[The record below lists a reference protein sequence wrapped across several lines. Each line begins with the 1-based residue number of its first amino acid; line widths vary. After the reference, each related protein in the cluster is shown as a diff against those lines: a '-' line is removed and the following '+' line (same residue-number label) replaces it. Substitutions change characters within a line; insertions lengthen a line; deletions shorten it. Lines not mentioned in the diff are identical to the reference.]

1 MNDMVKYRT
10 IFISLFLILS
20 VPCMAKIKVTQ
31 KSAKEMPL
39 WVNTTQTDY
48 IITSA
53 IESDIEKAKNVCIDQ
68 VRKYIIDAVAQ
79 NVKSTSENDITQET
93 VNNGITRFLDKYHY
107 SSQTQSANLPY
118 LTGIS
123 ASKVEDSYWEK
134 RENSDTREVSYLY
147 CIKYPFPKLELKK
160 LVHEFTKKDA
170 EMNDRLTSLE
180 KAYHHI
186 HSVEQIGEAVSA
198 LTGLMDYFFDDI
210 RQKSARR
217 LQQNYRELYKQ
228 IGIREIANEL
238 GNYTFALTLRN
249 QNITASQLPVLKSE
263 TLTQLRAEQQDSIWQ
278 VRYNDETCSASEEN
292 SATVTFRFGG
302 HPLNHRFYVDVEQDK
317 IRLIPTKEVYL
328 MATRQDSLLSGI
340 TVRMNLN
347 VGKAQKLK
355 IYAITLDVPGLD
367 KPLFIENLDL
377 LVTDSSMQTL
387 QTTFNGTAVLLKAQ
401 HYRSN
406 LLKGHLEV
414 LDEKSNIHRVDFS
427 LPFKANW

>member
-1 MNDMVKYRT
+1 MNDMAKYGT
-10 IFISLFLILS
+10 ILLSLFFILA

-31 KSAKEMPL
+31 KSSKKPPV

-53 IESDIEKAKNVCIDQ
+53 IEKDIERAKNACIDQ

-79 NVKSTSENDITQET
+79 NVKSVSENDITQET
-93 VNNGITRFLDKYHY
+93 VNNEITRFLDKYHY

-134 RENSDTREVSYLY
+134 REDSDSGEVSYLY
-147 CIKYPFPKLELKK
+147 CIKYPFPRLELKK
-160 LVHEFTKKDA
+160 LVHEFQKKDT
-170 EMNDRLTSLE
+170 EMNDRLASLE

-186 HSVEQIGEAVSA
+186 RSVEQIGEAVSA
-198 LTGLMDYFFDDI
+198 LAGLADYFFDDV

-217 LQQNYRELYKQ
+217 LQQAYRELYKQ

-238 GNYTFALTLRN
+238 GSYTFALILRGR
-249 QNITASQLPVLKSE
+249 NITASRPPVLKSE

-278 VRYNDETCSASEEN
+278 VRYNYETCSASEEN
-292 SATVTFRFGG
+292 LATVGFRFGG
-302 HPLNHRFYVDVEQDK
+302 HPLNHRFYVDVEQDN
-317 IRLIPTKEVYL
+317 IRLTPTKEVYL
-328 MATRQDSLLSGI
+328 TATRQDSLLSGI
-340 TVRMNLN
+340 TIRMNIN

-367 KPLFIENLDL
+367 KPLFIENPGL
-377 LVTDSSMQTL
+377 LVTGCGMQTL
-387 QTTFNGTAVLLKAQ
+387 QTTFKGTAILLKPQ
-401 HYRSN
+401 NHRGN

-414 LDEKSNIHRVDFS
+414 ADEKNNIHRVNFS

>member
-1 MNDMVKYRT
+1 MMKHWMK
-10 IFISLFLILS
+10 FLILFFILS
-20 VPCMAKIKVTQ
+20 MPCMAKIKVTQ
-31 KSAKEMPL
+31 KSAKKPPV
-39 WVNTTQTDY
+39 WVNTTQPDY

-53 IESDIEKAKNVCIDQ
+53 IEGDIERAKNVCIDQ

-93 VNNGITRFLDKYHY
+93 VNNEITRFLDKYHY

-134 RENSDTREVSYLY
+134 REDSDTKEVSFLY
-147 CIKYPFPKLELKK
+147 CIKYPFPRLELKK

-170 EMNDRLTSLE
+170 EMNNRLASLE
-180 KAYHHI
+180 KAYQHI

-198 LTGLMDYFFDDI
+198 LTGLADYFFDDI
-210 RQKSARR
+210 RKKSAQR
-217 LQQNYRELYKQ
+217 LQQNYRKLYKQ

-238 GNYTFALTLRN
+238 GDYTFALVLRGKP
-249 QNITASQLPVLKSE
+249 ITASPLPVLKSE
-263 TLTQLRAEQQDSIWQ
+263 TLTQLRAEQQDSIWR
-278 VRYNDETCSASEEN
+278 VRYNYETCSASEEN
-292 SATVTFRFGG
+292 SGIIGFRFGG
-302 HPLNHRFYVDVEQDK
+302 YPLNHRFYVDVEQK
-317 IRLIPTKEVYL
+317 SIHLAPMKEVYL
-328 MATRQDSLLSGI
+328 TATRRDSLLSGI

-347 VGKAQKLK
+347 VGKAQQLK

-367 KPLFIENLDL
+367 KPLFIDNLGL
-377 LVTDSSMQTL
+377 SVTGSGMQTL
-387 QTTFNGTAVLLKAQ
+387 QTTFGGTALLLKAQ
-401 HYRSN
+401 NYRSN

-414 LDEKSNIHRVDFS
+414 LDEKNNIHRVDFS

>member
-1 MNDMVKYRT
+1 MMKHWMKFL
-10 IFISLFLILS
+10 ILFFILS

-31 KSAKEMPL
+31 KSAKKPPV

-53 IESDIEKAKNVCIDQ
+53 IEGDIERAKNACIDQ

-79 NVKSTSENDITQET
+79 NVKSTSENNITQET
-93 VNNGITRFLDKYHY
+93 VNNEITRFLDKYHY

-134 RENSDTREVSYLY
+134 REDSDTKEVSYLY
-147 CIKYPFPKLELKK
+147 CIKYPFPRLELKK

-170 EMNDRLTSLE
+170 EMNDKLASLE
-180 KAYHHI
+180 KAYQHI
-186 HSVEQIGEAVSA
+186 YSIEQIGEAVSA
-198 LTGLMDYFFDDI
+198 LTGLADYFFDDI
-210 RQKSARR
+210 RKKSAQR

-238 GNYTFALTLRN
+238 GDYTFALVLRGKP
-249 QNITASQLPVLKSE
+249 ITVSQFPVLKSE
-263 TLTQLRAEQQDSIWQ
+263 TLTQLRAEQQDSIWR
-278 VRYNDETCSASEEN
+278 VRYNYETCSASEEN
-292 SATVTFRFGG
+292 SGTIGFRFGG
-302 HPLNHRFYVDVEQDK
+302 HPLNHRFYVDVEQKD
-317 IRLIPTKEVYL
+317 IRLTPMKEVYL
-328 MATRQDSLLSGI
+328 TATRRDSLLSGI
-340 TVRMNLN
+340 TMRINLN
-347 VGKAQKLK
+347 VGKVQQLK

-367 KPLFIENLDL
+367 KPLFIDNLGL
-377 LVTDSSMQTL
+377 SVTDSGMQTL
-387 QTTFNGTAVLLKAQ
+387 QTTFGGTAILLKAQ
-401 HYRSN
+401 NYRSN

-414 LDEKSNIHRVDFS
+414 LDEKNNIHRVDFS